1 MARIAT
7 VGDGDMDVY
16 NNLGTSYPGGNA
28 VNVGV
33 HLFRLGVETAFV
45 GAVGDDEYGR
55 RVIEKLAAEG
65 LDTSHIQV
73 LHGET
78 AVSEVE
84 FVDNE
89 RVFGDY
95 HDGVMLDFKL
105 SPADIDF
112 LCTYDLV
119 HSAMWGMVHDDL
131 HLIRERGVPVSFD
144 FADKLEDNPVT
155 EVAIENCDY
164 AIFSYTE
171 DDTYIRDYL
180 RRMHARGPKVAL
192 ATLGGNGS
200 VAFDGERF
208 HRHRARALPRGEH
221 AAGRRD
227 RKRDHH
233 LHGRLVG
240 ATTPRGASEMA
251 ITGKEFCRMLDGT
264 SISPLATKKD
274 MEDLLDLAREYEFYS
289 VIGPRCFVPMLVAG
303 VKGTSTIAG
312 SGCCGDDGCEPA
324 NIKAIAAANSIALGA
339 QEIDMVMNL
348 HYFKSGMY
356 DEVVEDIATVKY
368 AIGDHPLKCII
379 ESPVLTD
386 EEIAKATELVIEG
399 GAQYV
404 KTSIGGGHVTT
415 IHQVE
420 IVSRVNRGRIGIKA
434 SGGIRDLA
442 TVDAMLE
449 FGVNRFGVGLNAA
462 FEIMRA
468 ADAR

>member
-1 MARIAT
+1 
-7 VGDGDMDVY
+7 
-16 NNLGTSYPGGNA
+16 
-28 VNVGV
+28 
-33 HLFRLGVETAFV
+33 
-45 GAVGDDEYGR
+45 
-55 RVIEKLAAEG
+55 
-65 LDTSHIQV
+65 
-73 LHGET
+73 
-78 AVSEVE
+78 
-84 FVDNE
+84 
-89 RVFGDY
+89 
-95 HDGVMLDFKL
+95 
-105 SPADIDF
+105 
-112 LCTYDLV
+112 
-119 HSAMWGMVHDDL
+119 
-131 HLIRERGVPVSFD
+131 
-144 FADKLEDNPVT
+144 
-155 EVAIENCDY
+155 
-164 AIFSYTE
+164 
-171 DDTYIRDYL
+171 
-180 RRMHARGPKVAL
+180 
-192 ATLGGNGS
+192 
-200 VAFDGERF
+200 
-208 HRHRARALPRGEH
+208 
-221 AAGRRD
+221 
-227 RKRDHH
+227 
-233 LHGRLVG
+233 
-240 ATTPRGASEMA
+240 MA

-348 HYFKSGMY
+348 HYFKGGMY

-420 IVSRVNRGRIGIKA
+420 IVSCVNRGRIGIKA

>member
-208 HRHRARALPRGEH
+208 VTCGIVPVEVVDTMGAGDSYIAGFITGIARGLSLEESMQ
-221 AAGRRD
+221 
-227 RKRDHH
+227 
-233 LHGRLVG
+233 LG
-240 ATTPRGASEMA
+240 AETASET
-251 ITGKEFCRMLDGT
+251 ITYM
-264 SISPLATKKD
+264 
-274 MEDLLDLAREYEFYS
+274 
-289 VIGPRCFVPMLVAG
+289 
-303 VKGTSTIAG
+303 
-312 SGCCGDDGCEPA
+312 
-324 NIKAIAAANSIALGA
+324 GA
-339 QEIDMVMNL
+339 W
-348 HYFKSGMY
+348 
-356 DEVVEDIATVKY
+356 
-368 AIGDHPLKCII
+368 
-379 ESPVLTD
+379 
-386 EEIAKATELVIEG
+386 
-399 GAQYV
+399 
-404 KTSIGGGHVTT
+404 
-415 IHQVE
+415 
-420 IVSRVNRGRIGIKA
+420 
-434 SGGIRDLA
+434 
-442 TVDAMLE
+442 
-449 FGVNRFGVGLNAA
+449 
-462 FEIMRA
+462 
-468 ADAR
+468 

>member
-1 MARIAT
+1 M
-7 VGDGDMDVY
+7 
-16 NNLGTSYPGGNA
+16 
-28 VNVGV
+28 GV

-180 RRMHARGPKVAL
+180 TTCVACMR
-192 ATLGGNGS
+192 
-200 VAFDGERF
+200 VAPRS
-208 HRHRARALPRGEH
+208 RLPRS
-221 AAGRRD
+221 AATGPSPSTASVSSPAASCLSRWSTPW
-227 RKRDHH
+227 
-233 LHGRLVG
+233 VP
-240 ATTPRGASEMA
+240 ATPT
-251 ITGKEFCRMLDGT
+251 
-264 SISPLATKKD
+264 
-274 MEDLLDLAREYEFYS
+274 
-289 VIGPRCFVPMLVAG
+289 
-303 VKGTSTIAG
+303 
-312 SGCCGDDGCEPA
+312 
-324 NIKAIAAANSIALGA
+324 
-339 QEIDMVMNL
+339 
-348 HYFKSGMY
+348 
-356 DEVVEDIATVKY
+356 
-368 AIGDHPLKCII
+368 
-379 ESPVLTD
+379 
-386 EEIAKATELVIEG
+386 
-399 GAQYV
+399 
-404 KTSIGGGHVTT
+404 
-415 IHQVE
+415 
-420 IVSRVNRGRIGIKA
+420 
-434 SGGIRDLA
+434 
-442 TVDAMLE
+442 
-449 FGVNRFGVGLNAA
+449 
-462 FEIMRA
+462 
-468 ADAR
+468 